1 MRKSERK
8 MSKCN
13 AEFVETIFGLM
24 FETFWMAPYDPR
36 RSDPVMACFERRA
49 RYASAL
55 LGKTKLASA
64 TEVQLYELRKA
75 VADLEESVQWIGGS
89 GLFPRADCTEALDR
103 VRRTRGVLAER
114 RGVAAK

>member
-1 MRKSERK
+1 

-49 RYASAL
+49 RYAS
-55 LGKTKLASA
+55 TKLASA
-64 TEVQLYELRKA
+64 TEAQLYELRKA

-89 GLFPRADCTEALDR
+89 GLFPRADCTEALER
-103 VRRTRGVLAER
+103 VRRIRGVLAER

>member
-49 RYASAL
+49 RHPTAL
-55 LGKTKLASA
+55 PCQTTLTPATLAP
-64 TEVQLYELRKA
+64 LY
-75 VADLEESVQWIGGS
+75 V
-89 GLFPRADCTEALDR
+89 F
-103 VRRTRGVLAER
+103 
-114 RGVAAK
+114 